1 MGKKLLTGSQ
11 LPVSLLSYNWATVG
25 SGDFLMQYKIVIPA
39 SAILAQKDNILRL
52 DHPGSCSRC
61 DRTPAALFET
71 HQLRVRAG
79 LKPNPLPGIRYKLN
93 HNYKLRIPLCE
104 RCYQQDYLQSPE
116 TLAGDDTRLGRLSG
130 MQNFLRMLGSLS
142 AAIGILLLTPLVPAV
157 GFLAVLKTGWWVNVT
172 AGLVLV
178 LTALLSQT
186 IAKKSL
192 LKVLENAGDFNQEL
206 VRADIRTPLFSDP
219 ADLSQVALEI
229 RMNNVEWARQCA
241 THFQFGFDEIK
252 SK

>member
-1 MGKKLLTGSQ
+1 
-11 LPVSLLSYNWATVG
+11 
-25 SGDFLMQYKIVIPA
+25 MQYKIVIPA
-39 SAILAQKDNILRL
+39 SAILAQKDAILRL

-61 DRTPAALFET
+61 DRTPAALYES
-71 HQLRVRAG
+71 HQLKVRAG

-104 RCYQQDYLQSPE
+104 RCYRQDYLQSPE
-116 TLAGDDTRLGRLSG
+116 TLAGDDTRLGQLSS
-130 MQNFLRMLGSLS
+130 MQNFLRTLGSLS
-142 AAIGILLLTPLVPAV
+142 AAIGLLLLTPLVPAI
-157 GFLAVLKTGWWVNVT
+157 GFLAVLKTGWWVNLA

-192 LKVLENAGDFNQEL
+192 LKALEKEGEFNREL
-206 VRADIRTPLFSDP
+206 VRAEVRTPIFTDP

-229 RMNNVEWARQCA
+229 RMYNVEWARQCA
-241 THFQFGFDEIK
+241 AHYQFGFEEIK
-252 SK
+252 E

>member
-1 MGKKLLTGSQ
+1 
-11 LPVSLLSYNWATVG
+11 
-25 SGDFLMQYKIVIPA
+25 MQYKIVIPA
-39 SAILAQKDNILRL
+39 SAILAQKDAILRL

-61 DRTPAALFET
+61 DRTPAALYET
-71 HQLRVRAG
+71 HQLKMRAG

-104 RCYQQDYLQSPE
+104 RCYRQDYLQSPE
-116 TLAGDDTRLGRLSG
+116 TLAGDDTRLGQLSS
-130 MQNFLRMLGSLS
+130 MQNFLRTLGSLS
-142 AAIGILLLTPLVPAV
+142 AAIGLLLLTPLVPPAI
-157 GFLAVLKTGWWVNVT
+157 GFLAVLKTGWWVNLA

-192 LKVLENAGDFNQEL
+192 LKALEKESEFYREL
-206 VRADIRTPLFSDP
+206 VRAEVRTPIFSDP

-241 THFQFGFDEIK
+241 AHYQFGFKEIK
-252 SK
+252 E